1 MTPREQRQLGDGED
15 AKPRHGFQAIGVDER
30 SRLHCRIRP
39 GYGPPML
46 WGARLLTLPVAAVL
60 LCAAAPAADA
70 SAGHSRPAHGP
81 GHGSSHGR
89 SCDGVNLLSGPYVAN
104 GISSP
109 LLGTVVLS
117 IVTPLEGVVE
127 CQPVSTG
134 PLGRAGGGGCKGD
147 KPLTKM
153 RRRDAT
159 KATHCLLEKERA
171 KHGLSGLSLQS
182 GTLGAAAG
190 NHSSRMVETNC
201 FAHQCSG
208 EPDLVNRVT
217 SAKYLPCDCSWQVGE
232 NIAWGRGKRSSPAA
246 IVDAWMHS
254 PPHRELILTGSIKD
268 VGVGIKRGRPGDGK
282 AKAGT
287 YTADF
292 GTKN

>member
-60 LCAAAPAADA
+60 LCAAAP
-70 SAGHSRPAHGP
+70 
-81 GHGSSHGR
+81 
-89 SCDGVNLLSGPYVAN
+89 
-104 GISSP
+104 
-109 LLGTVVLS
+109 
-117 IVTPLEGVVE
+117 
-127 CQPVSTG
+127 
-134 PLGRAGGGGCKGD
+134 
-147 KPLTKM
+147 
-153 RRRDAT
+153 
-159 KATHCLLEKERA
+159 
-171 KHGLSGLSLQS
+171 
-182 GTLGAAAG
+182 
-190 NHSSRMVETNC
+190 
-201 FAHQCSG
+201 
-208 EPDLVNRVT
+208 RV
-217 SAKYLPCDCSWQVGE
+217 PDCSWQVGE